1 MHLNGVAHRDITC
14 SNLMMDGSGMYPD
27 GFHPV
32 RQHLDLSAKTE
43 VVPMTRTMAKPKY
56 YIIDFDGSVWFPAD
70 MPAKFRTAT
79 GKYGADDEVPEMSQ
93 SGPYDP
99 FKVDI
104 FQFGNVLKKEFLEVR
119 LPFLSTSHID
129 TDGTAQ
135 KYVGLEFLE
144 SMVRDMT
151 RPNPPDRPSVGS
163 IITRFTRLR
172 SNLRPNQLKRA
183 LSPKASSDPLRDH
196 LRSLGISRD
205 PLEPDPSL
213 NEVEEED
220 SDDPTLGLR
229 TTSSGETH
237 DSGGSAAA
245 EDYWDSEVT
254 HRSVSTAATSPTPS
268 PIATSPPVPG
278 IGSVFSQ
285 WLPGRPKS
293 PVALRKGPPTPIT
306 VPQNPMSPTS
316 QGDIFGGSRGPLP
329 FFARSLSPDTVPPSP
344 SSPTSPINIHHHRK
358 GSGGAPSGTLAFL
371 KTGKFPWTVSESP
384 SSRATTPDIEKFKL
398 ESDFMAY
405 AANGAPGN
413 NSASPTSPNNS
424 WSKAMNGLH
433 GFMGGKKKGRERSNS
448 KLSISSDTV
457 PWASA
462 SAAASASAV
471 DMANW
476 GSNPED
482 MVVPPPSN
490 PTPPSG
496 GLAAFWGLGKSS
508 SSPPVKKEKKSKS
521 TSMPPPPNTTGMD
534 IPRPDA
540 SSSTFLPLFPAANGI
555 PAELVT
561 DTKPSSKASTAK
573 PTPASTPPPATPVPI
588 TKLSKKANKR
598 APQSAAAAI
607 PVPISI
613 TEEDLP
619 PKATEEE
626 EWTPGSSSI
635 SPPIKGISPFWGVG
649 KEEKKKKKAE
659 KAGSQA
665 TSPPTRPTAATH
677 ASFVSAMADTWNEES
692 EGSAPD
698 MSQWAGAEHG
708 FNFGLGPDH
717 TLASAPNPTAWSPPF
732 SVPGP
737 ERFSPISTSQRGS
750 ASSSSKAT
758 PATSGMSTPTL
769 TPGMPASRVDKR
781 SPVSNHAHAPAKP
794 LAPEENPDAADWMA
808 FTNRTKTP
816 GLRPSK
822 LSSSVTPAAPDEK
835 PTRPVASNTG
845 TTPGWAVKQGPPKQE
860 SAAWGAFGASPT
872 DSAFQTRMKAKA
884 PEPTRKSAQVGTVP
898 QSQFG
903 GGWGSITTPVQQPI
917 ENTWDTWSVR
927 SVPTIEIV
935 SAPTAAHAS
944 KDEPPSTTS
953 SPMPSWKP
961 VGSPSGGGNRRTP
974 STTMM
979 DVAPTARSSWT
990 SLVKEPHGFN
1000 AAQWKMNGS
1009 GSTLGPV
1016 SEGLGGNAAMNDEWE
1031 MEIGHSGPPSESG
1044 VPWQGEISPELL
1056 RSLQGPA
1063 EYSSGSDKE
1072 SRKRKS
1078 EIGSGLRR
1086 PESGFKSAFANLS
1099 DSGEEKGKSNLV
1111 PNKNPLNNIS
1121 DSSSSRSSWSAFP
1134 KKATSSPPGFGLS
1147 KSPPAAPAV
1156 IASTAKGKTAAS
1168 SMARNTSRMP
1178 GGFMSWDDEDVEPKD
1193 VDLDHLISMAEDPR
1207 ISSERASNFAVK
1219 NGKAAPPKAPSMP
1232 PATQAARAKK
1242 GKKGKGKGAYGFDD
1256 EEPEPEPEAPTA
1268 PASSAVYDD
1277 LLAQLDHSL
1286 QPQPRPRPSMHPPLS
1301 PYKTRTRTVWIEDEA
1316 PTRIGSLEI
1325 SSIPNPEDE
1334 REKLEKAMKLEE
1346 EAEREREKEREKEK
1360 EKEETTKGGGGGN
1373 KKGNN
1378 NNNNNNNNNKK
1389 GKKKR

>member
-1 MHLNGVAHRDITC
+1 M
-14 SNLMMDGSGMYPD
+14 
-27 GFHPV
+27 
-32 RQHLDLSAKTE
+32 
-43 VVPMTRTMAKPKY
+43 
-56 YIIDFDGSVWFPAD
+56 
-70 MPAKFRTAT
+70 
-79 GKYGADDEVPEMSQ
+79 
-93 SGPYDP
+93 
-99 FKVDI
+99 
-104 FQFGNVLKKEFLEVR
+104 
-119 LPFLSTSHID
+119 
-129 TDGTAQ
+129 
-135 KYVGLEFLE
+135 E

-205 PLEPDPSL
+205 PLEPDPGL

-254 HRSVSTAATSPTPS
+254 RRSVSTAATSPTPS
-268 PIATSPPVPG
+268 PIATSPPPVPG

-293 PVALRKGPPTPIT
+293 PVALRKGAPTPIL
-306 VPQNPMSPTS
+306 VPQNPMSPSS
-316 QGDIFGGSRGPLP
+316 QGDILGGGRGPLP
-329 FFARSLSPDTVPPSP
+329 FFARSLSPDSVPPSP

-358 GSGGAPSGTLAFL
+358 GSSGGPTGTLAFL

-384 SSRATTPDIEKFKL
+384 SSRASTPDIDKFKL

-405 AANGAPGN
+405 AANGVPGN
-413 NSASPTSPNNS
+413 NSASPTSPGNS

-457 PWASA
+457 PWAIA

-482 MVVPPPSN
+482 AVAPPPSN

-508 SSPPVKKEKKSKS
+508 SSPPVKKEKKPKS
-521 TSMPPPPNTTGMD
+521 MSMPPAPNAAAMD
-534 IPRPDA
+534 IPKPDA
-540 SSSTFLPLFPAANGI
+540 SSSTFLPLFPAANGTF
-555 PAELVT
+555 AEVVP

-573 PTPASTPPPATPVPI
+573 PTPASTPPSTTPAPI

-598 APQSAAAAI
+598 ASQSATASA
-607 PVPISI
+607 PVPTPI

-619 PKATEEE
+619 PKASEEE

-635 SPPIKGISPFWGVG
+635 SPPTKGVSPFWGGG

-659 KAGSQA
+659 RAGSRA
-665 TSPPTRPTAATH
+665 TSPPTIPAAATH
-677 ASFVSAMADTWNEES
+677 ASFVTAMADTWTEEP

-698 MSQWAGAEHG
+698 MSRWVGEGQG
-708 FNFGLGPDH
+708 FGFGLGPDP
-717 TLASAPNPTAWSPPF
+717 TLAFAPNATAWSSPF

-737 ERFSPISTSQRGS
+737 GPERSSPRTGAPPISTSQLGS

-758 PATSGMSTPTL
+758 PTTSGQSTPAL
-769 TPGMPASRVDKR
+769 SPAMPVGRADKR
-781 SPVSNHAHAPAKP
+781 SPVSNHAPVVAKP
-794 LAPEENPDAADWMA
+794 LAPEENPDAGDWMA

-822 LSSSVTPAAPDEK
+822 LGSSVISAAPEKSATPAA
-835 PTRPVASNTG
+835 G
-845 TTPGWAVKQGPPKQE
+845 TTSGWAAKQGPPKQE
-860 SAAWGAFGASPT
+860 SSAWGAFGASPT

-884 PEPTRKSAQVGTVP
+884 PEPTKKSAQVGGAGP
-898 QSQFG
+898 QFG
-903 GGWGSITTPVQQPI
+903 GGWGSISTPVQQPI

-927 SVPTIEIV
+927 SVPAIEVV
-935 SAPTAAHAS
+935 SSPTASPAS
-944 KDEPPSTTS
+944 KGSPPSRTS
-953 SPMPSWKP
+953 PPMPTWKP
-961 VGSPSGGGNRRTP
+961 AGSSSGGGNTRTA
-974 STTMM
+974 TTMM
-979 DVAPTARSSWT
+979 DTPSTIHTARSSWT

-1016 SEGLGGNAAMNDEWE
+1016 SEGFGEKAAMNDVWE
-1031 MEIGHSGPPSESG
+1031 MEMGSSGAPSDSG
-1044 VPWQGEISPELL
+1044 APWQGEISPELL
-1056 RSLQGPA
+1056 RSLQGPT

-1086 PESGFKSAFANLS
+1086 PESGFKSAFAGLS
-1099 DSGEEKGKSNLV
+1099 DSGEEKGKSSLV
-1111 PNKNPLNNIS
+1111 PNRNPLNNVS

-1156 IASTAKGKTAAS
+1156 IASTAMGKTAAS
-1168 SMARNTSRMP
+1168 ATGKPTSRMP
-1178 GGFMSWDDEDVEPKD
+1178 GGFMSWDDEDGEPKD
-1193 VDLDHLISMAEDPR
+1193 VDLDHLIAMAEEPR
-1207 ISSERASNFAVK
+1207 VPSRLASSDFLMK
-1219 NGKAAPPKAPSMP
+1219 NGTAAPPKAPGVSMP
-1232 PATQAARAKK
+1232 APTQATKAKR
-1242 GKKGKGKGAYGFDD
+1242 GKKGKYKVTEGFD
-1256 EEPEPEPEAPTA
+1256 EEGAEPEPEAPTA
-1268 PASSAVYDD
+1268 PESSAVYAD
-1277 LLAQLDHSL
+1277 LLAQLDHDL
-1286 QPQPRPRPSMHPPLS
+1286 QPHARPSTQTPPS
-1301 PYKTRTRTVWIEDEA
+1301 PYKTRTRTVWIEDEV
-1316 PTRIGSLEI
+1316 PTRTGSLEKY
-1325 SSIPNPEDE
+1325 SIPNPVHE
-1334 REKLEKAMKLEE
+1334 REELEKAKKLEE
-1346 EAEREREKEREKEK
+1346 EVEVAMEVEEEKEKEKEK
-1360 EKEETTKGGGGGN
+1360 EKEETTKGGGGN

-1378 NNNNNNNNNKK
+1378 NNNNNNNSNRK